1 MSEEKIREKTI
12 AIEGNGQRPS
22 HKGNGYKESD
32 KMYTLNSTE
41 VHGVAYKKYDQY
53 AVDFGRAADRIQMN
67 ATKSVT
73 LLGLGGGGGAKT
85 GLYCLPKDDDEHQY
99 LVRRLTPVECE
110 RLQGLPDGFTDIE
123 FKGKPALDSKRY
135 KALGNGMAQPCA
147 DYVIKQIVRF
157 VNGGFGVNGIR

>member
-1 MSEEKIREKTI
+1 MSEEKIRGKTI

-22 HKGNGYKESD
+22 HKGDGYRESD
-32 KMYTLNSTE
+32 KMYTLNRTE
-41 VHGVAYKKYDQY
+41 VHGVAYQENEQY

-85 GLYCLPKDDDEHQY
+85 GLYCLPKNNNMDKQKY

-110 RLQGLPDGFTDIE
+110 RLQGLPDGFTDIK
-123 FKGKPALDSKRY
+123 FKGKPAPDSKRY

-147 DYVIKQIVRF
+147 DYVLKQIVRF
-157 VNGGFGVNGIR
+157 TKS